1 MCTGRVDMAFVL
13 RAFQKGADG
22 VIIGGCWLGECHY
35 VTEGN
40 YDALNMMHL
49 CRKLLEHKGVDPK
62 RLRIEW
68 ISAAEGNRFAEIMSD
83 FTEQLRGLGPLGSDN
98 GTSPGEL
105 AVELEEAAKLVPYI
119 KMMKKE
125 KLASRLENE
134 KDYDDL
140 YTSDEIDTLFREV
153 VSYHI
158 DPEKCQA
165 CLICSKRCPVGGIV
179 GGKNEIHVIDQEACI
194 RCGTC
199 FDACPPRFE
208 AISKI
213 VGVGVPPPI
222 PEDQRTIV
230 RKPRKAREGAP

>member
-1 MCTGRVDMAFVL
+1 MAFVL

-83 FTEQLRGLGPLGSDN
+83 FTEQLRELGPLGSDN
-98 GTSPGEL
+98 GSSNGEL
-105 AVELEEAAKLVPYI
+105 AAELEEVAKLVPYI

-125 KLASRLENE
+125 KLAQRLENE
-134 KDYDDL
+134 KEYDEL
-140 YTSDEIDTLFREV
+140 YTSDEVDALFREV

-165 CLICSKRCPVGGIV
+165 CLICGKRCPVDGIS
-179 GGKNEIHVIDQEACI
+179 GGKNQIHVIDQEVCI

-199 FDACPPRFE
+199 MESCPTRFE
-208 AISKI
+208 AIQKI
-213 VGVGVPPPI
+213 IGDDPIPPPI
-222 PEDQRTIV
+222 PEAARTIV
-230 RKPRKAREGAP
+230 RKPKKARKAP

>member
-22 VIIGGCWLGECHY
+22 VIVGGCWLGECHY

-40 YDALNMMHL
+40 YDALSLMHL
-49 CRKLLEHKGVDPK
+49 CKKLLEHKGVNPE

-68 ISAAEGNRFAEIMSD
+68 ISAAEGNRFAEIMND
-83 FTEQLRGLGPLGSDN
+83 FTEKLRVLGPIGSGN
-98 GTSPGEL
+98 GNGEL
-105 AVELEEAAKLVPYI
+105 ASELEEVAKLVPYI

-140 YTSDEIDTLFREV
+140 YTSEEIDTLFREV

-165 CLICSKRCPVGGIV
+165 CLICGKRCPVDGIA
-179 GGKNEIHVIDQEACI
+179 GGKNKVHVIDQELCI

-222 PEDQRTIV
+222 PEDERTIV
-230 RKPRKAREGAP
+230 RKPKKAREAAP